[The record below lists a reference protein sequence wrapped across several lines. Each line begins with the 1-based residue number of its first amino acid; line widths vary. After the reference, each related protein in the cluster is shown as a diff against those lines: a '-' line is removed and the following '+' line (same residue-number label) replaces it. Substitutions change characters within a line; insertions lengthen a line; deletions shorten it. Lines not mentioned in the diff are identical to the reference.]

1 MPYYRSSRLQ
11 AIAPAVSEQ
20 ITDIETTPES
30 NPGPAQDALV
40 RDLCAL
46 ATWCH
51 ALGHAEKR
59 DVAIT
64 LAADLLCDDP
74 VLVPEGR
81 W

>member
-1 MPYYRSSRLQ
+1 M
-11 AIAPAVSEQ
+11 SEL
-20 ITDIETTPES
+20 ISDIDSVPV
-30 NPGPAQDALV
+30 PRPAQDALV

-51 ALGHAEKR
+51 AIGHSEKR

-64 LAADLLCDDP
+64 LAADLLREDS
-74 VLVPEGR
+74 VLVPDGR

>member
-1 MPYYRSSRLQ
+1 M
-11 AIAPAVSEQ
+11 ADAVSEQ
-20 ITDIETTPES
+20 LSDIRINTDPHISEH
-30 NPGPAQDALV
+30 ALV

-51 ALGHAEKR
+51 ALGHVEKR

-64 LAADLLCDDP
+64 LAADLLDEDP
-74 VLVPEGR
+74 VLVAEGR